1 MPNLITKGHAIAGKL
16 TVKTGGAALN
26 GAVTI
31 NEDGGDYDFRVEA
44 DNNTNAMNVDA
55 GLFTGVGAVGVGS
68 AAVNTAAVTVDPP
81 ALTAVAATNY
91 AKLRV
96 DNTAAVT

>member
-81 ALTAVAATNY
+81 A
-91 AKLRV
+91 
-96 DNTAAVT
+96 